1 MKPLMLIGAL
11 LTAAAILALLFHN
24 GIHYIGREKYPRT
37 GDVQVTVK
45 QEKFVS
51 VPPVF
56 GGLALASGVILMVL
70 AARK

>member
-1 MKPLMLIGAL
+1 MKPLMLVGAL
-11 LTAAAILALLFHN
+11 LTTAGILALLFHD
-24 GIHYIGREKYPRT
+24 GVRYIGREKFPPD

-51 VPPVF
+51 IPPLV
-56 GGLALASGVILMVL
+56 GGLTLASGIILMVL